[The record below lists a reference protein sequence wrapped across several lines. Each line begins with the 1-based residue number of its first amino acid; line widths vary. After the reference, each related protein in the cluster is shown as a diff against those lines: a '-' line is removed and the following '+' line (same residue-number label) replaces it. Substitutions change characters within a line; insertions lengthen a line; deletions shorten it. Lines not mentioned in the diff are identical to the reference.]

1 MARGWESKSALEDQ
15 VVEKELDPRAAEE
28 AARRAHI
35 KEAIRSR
42 QRQELELQRER
53 VLSERTS
60 NTNRRAALAAAL
72 EDIELKLKAF
82 S

>member
-1 MARGWESKSALEDQ
+1 MARGWESKSVEDQ
-15 VVEKELDPRAAEE
+15 VAERESEPLNPDE

-35 KEAIRSR
+35 KEAIRQR
-42 QRQELELQRER
+42 QRRELELQRER